1 MVSLLGNPYL
11 DKQEE
16 HKLEN
21 PVDPESTSKKG
32 AGVGLANV
40 RHRLENVF
48 GAEARLRSGRSGET
62 YRAEVVMPVPEDG
75 VETKGEADG

>member
-1 MVSLLGNPYL
+1 MRIGARRGKERITMWV
-11 DKQEE
+11 
-16 HKLEN
+16 EN
-21 PVDPESTSKKG
+21 PVDSESTSKKG

-75 VETKGEADG
+75 VDTKGEADG